1 MKRIHL
7 FLAVSIIAMFL
18 VGCAP
23 EGDVSNVE
31 IDYGESES
39 YTKEELEQAARL
51 IMDEFEEGELYR
63 GCELIKLEYR
73 GVIKGE
79 NGERE
84 IEFKGDYVGGEQAKY
99 LEANEAEN
107 GWSWNLKKTDTK
119 DGWAIVNYGRAG

>member
-7 FLAVSIIAMFL
+7 FLVVSIIAMFL

-23 EGDVSNVE
+23 KGDVSNVE

-39 YTKEELEQAARL
+39 YTKEELEQAAQL

-99 LEANEAEN
+99 LEPNEAEN
-107 GWSWNLKKTDTK
+107 GWSWNLKKIDTK